1 MPVKVGAVC
10 SDIGIFLFLVSHLLG
25 KGGKSKRKGK
35 NKNDDGEKRELVL
48 KEDEQEYAQV
58 TKILGNCRVEAYCFD
73 GQTRLCHVRGKF
85 RKKVWINRDDI
96 ILVGLRDY
104 QDDKADVI
112 HKYTTDEARQLKT
125 YGELPEKGLL
135 IFRLVVSVVIIMLLD
150 RVLIIAARINQEVD
164 LEDDEQDDF
173 IDFNDTAVANNDKL
187 VSVDEL

>member
-1 MPVKVGAVC
+1 VPVKVGAVC

-125 YGELPEKGLL
+125 YGELPEK
-135 IFRLVVSVVIIMLLD
+135 
-150 RVLIIAARINQEVD
+150 ARINQEVD